1 VLPLSWFHS
10 YQGVKAV
17 VLSSWKW
24 IGRSQRVL
32 PIICS
37 QPAIPLNLKSDEYQ
51 FFNSLLE
58 GIDQQL
64 HSVAETFTGDTKKA
78 YENSV
83 AYLKWAHCN
92 PERNR
97 IMGFAASV
105 SRRLVDLLAEK
116 DSRTLVI
123 IACFFAM
130 MRAVDDIWWLQGI
143 AKREVMGFSAS
154 FLRSG
159 GRRCNGLLKL
169 QMQMHR

>member
-1 VLPLSWFHS
+1 
-10 YQGVKAV
+10 
-17 VLSSWKW
+17 
-24 IGRSQRVL
+24 
-32 PIICS
+32 
-37 QPAIPLNLKSDEYQ
+37 
-51 FFNSLLE
+51 
-58 GIDQQL
+58 
-64 HSVAETFTGDTKKA
+64 
-78 YENSV
+78 
-83 AYLKWAHCN
+83 
-92 PERNR
+92 
-97 IMGFAASV
+97 MGFAASV

-143 AKREVMGFSAS
+143 AKRDVMGFSAS